1 MRVAQTTVDDIG
13 RAVRSIGVSLEA
25 GLVAF
30 GNASRLSAYPTDL
43 TARHRR
49 EVSRMKRMANEGRI
63 RVCAS
68 PVVDRRQVRGDAE
81 NLSSFATSPKSF
93 QVVAAKPQ

>member
-30 GNASRLSAYPTDL
+30 GNASRLSAYPPDL
-43 TARHRR
+43 AARH
-49 EVSRMKRMANEGRI
+49 
-63 RVCAS
+63 
-68 PVVDRRQVRGDAE
+68 
-81 NLSSFATSPKSF
+81 
-93 QVVAAKPQ
+93 